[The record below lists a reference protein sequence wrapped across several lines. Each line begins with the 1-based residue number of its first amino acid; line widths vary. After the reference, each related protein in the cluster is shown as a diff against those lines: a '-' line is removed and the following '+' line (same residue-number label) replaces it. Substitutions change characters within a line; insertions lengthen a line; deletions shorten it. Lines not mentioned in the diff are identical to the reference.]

1 MKKFWRIAQTSI
13 HLRWLDTLQ
22 NITDSLGRGS
32 RSLFIFFAILLC
44 VSSAGLLY
52 TLKQSI
58 VVEVPSRGGSLS
70 EGIIGSPRFINPVL
84 AISDA
89 DRDLTALVYSGL
101 LRATPGGGYEPDLAE
116 GYAVSDDNKTYTF
129 TLRKD
134 ITFHNGTPVTSQ
146 DVAYTVQKTQD
157 PALKSPLRANWD
169 GIRVETPD
177 DSTVRFVLRAAYA
190 PFIENLTLGILP
202 KSLWSSIS
210 DEEFPFS
217 ELNAEPVGSGPYEVG
232 SVSRTSSGIPSTYS
246 LRSFDN
252 YALGKPYLNN
262 ITIRFY
268 QSEGS
273 LVAAL
278 GGGDIDSASG
288 LSPGNLSALPQENI
302 RTSPLNRVFG
312 VFFNQNQSAVLR
324 DKAVRSA
331 LNVSINRAEM
341 VSQIL
346 GGYGTPLFGPVPPT
360 VNSKSSES
368 DLLGKSDSL
377 DGNTTAQLAAAA
389 RQSLINNGWK
399 PREDGILQK
408 TTGAGKKAS
417 TVTLEFDIST
427 ANVPELR
434 AAAEYLRAA
443 WKLAGAQV
451 NVKIFEQGDLSQN
464 IIRRRAYDALL
475 FGEVVGRELDLF
487 AFWHSSQRNDPGLNI
502 AGYANSKADKALE
515 AMRVTTDK
523 KKRGQI
529 LANFLVELNKDI
541 PAVFLYA
548 PDFVY
553 SIPNEIAGVD
563 LGFIETPDDRFLSL
577 PQWHRETD
585 EVWPFFV
592 GDKK

>member
-1 MKKFWRIAQTSI
+1 MKNLWRTAHTAV
-13 HLRWLDTLQ
+13 HLRVFDTAQ
-22 NITDSLGRGS
+22 DTVAALGRSG
-32 RSLFIFFAILLC
+32 RALFLALVALL
-44 VSSAGLLY
+44 VISSAGLLY
-52 TLKQSI
+52 MLQQPLTVSS
-58 VVEVPSRGGSLS
+58 PSRGGSLS

-134 ITFHNGTPVTSQ
+134 ISFHDGTPVTSQ

-246 LRSFDN
+246 LRSFDH
-252 YALGKPYLNN
+252 YALGKPYLDN
-262 ITIRFY
+262 ITIHFY
-268 QSEGS
+268 QSEGT

-312 VFFNQNQSAVLR
+312 VFFNQNQSVVLR
-324 DKAVRSA
+324 DKSVRSA

-360 VNSKSSES
+360 
-368 DLLGKSDSL
+368 L
-377 DGNTTAQLAAAA
+377 DNGAPASGTSTTAQLAATA

-408 TTGAGKKAS
+408 TTGTGKKAS
-417 TVTLEFDIST
+417 TITLEFDIST

-487 AFWHSSQRNDPGLNI
+487 AFWHSSQRNDPGLKI

-529 LANFLVELNKDI
+529 LADFLVELNKDI

-592 GDKK
+592 ADKK

>member
-1 MKKFWRIAQTSI
+1 MKNLRRIAQTSI
-13 HLRWLDTLQ
+13 HLRWLDSLQ
-22 NITDSLGRGS
+22 GTCDSLGRGS
-32 RSLFIFFAILLC
+32 RSLFIFFALLLC
-44 VSSAGLLY
+44 ISSAGLLY
-52 TLKQSI
+52 TLKQSL
-58 VVEVPSRGGSLS
+58 VVRVPSYGGSLS
-70 EGIIGSPRFINPVL
+70 EGVIGSPRFINPVL

-89 DRDLTALVYSGL
+89 DRDLTALAYSGL
-101 LRATPGGGYEPDLAE
+101 LRAMPGGGYEPDLAS

-129 TLRKD
+129 TLREN
-134 ITFHNGTPVTSQ
+134 ITFHDGTPVTSQ
-146 DVAYTVQKTQD
+146 DVAYTVQKAQD

-177 DSTVRFVLRAAYA
+177 ERTVRFVLRAAYA

-202 KSLWSSIS
+202 KALWSSIS

-217 ELNAEPVGSGPYEVG
+217 ELNAEPVGSGPYEVS

-246 LRSFDN
+246 MRSFDN
-252 YALGKPYLNN
+252 YALGKPYLKN
-262 ITIRFY
+262 ITMHFY
-268 QSEGS
+268 QSEGA

-288 LSPGNLSALPQENI
+288 LSPGNLSAIPKENI

-312 VFFNQNQSAVLR
+312 VFLNQNQSVVLR

-331 LNVSINRAEM
+331 LNTSINRAEM

-346 GGYGTPLFGPVPPT
+346 GGYGTPLFGPVPPALY
-360 VNSKSSES
+360 N
-368 DLLGKSDSL
+368 GDSPA
-377 DGNTTAQLAAAA
+377 GASTTEQLAAAA

-408 TTGAGKKAS
+408 TTGTGKKAS
-417 TVTLEFDIST
+417 TITLEFDIAT

-464 IIRRRAYDALL
+464 IIRPRKYDALL

-515 AMRVTTDK
+515 TMRITTDK
-523 KKRGQI
+523 KKRGQM
-529 LANFLVELNKDI
+529 LADFLVELNKDI

-585 EVWPFFV
+585 EVWPFFI
-592 GDKK
+592 KN

>member
-1 MKKFWRIAQTSI
+1 MKNLWRIAQTSI
-13 HLRWLDTLQ
+13 HLRWLDGLQ
-22 NITDSLGRGS
+22 DLTDSLGRGS

-52 TLKQSI
+52 TLKQSL
-58 VVEVPSRGGSLS
+58 VVRVPSQGGSLS
-70 EGIIGSPRFINPVL
+70 EGVIGSPRFINPVL

-89 DRDLTALVYSGL
+89 DRDLTALAYSGL

-129 TLRKD
+129 TLREN
-134 ITFHNGTPVTSQ
+134 ITFHDGTPVTSQ
-146 DVAYTVQKTQD
+146 DVAYTVQKAQD

-177 DSTVRFVLRAAYA
+177 ARTVRFVLRAAYA

-202 KSLWSSIS
+202 KALWSSIS

-217 ELNAEPVGSGPYEVG
+217 ELNAEPVGSGPYAVS

-246 LRSFDN
+246 MRSFDN
-252 YALGKPYLNN
+252 YALGKPYLDT
-262 ITIRFY
+262 ITVHFY
-268 QSEGS
+268 QSEGT

-288 LSPGNLSALPQENI
+288 LSPGNLSAIPEENI

-312 VFFNQNQSAVLR
+312 VFLNQNQSVVLR

-331 LNVSINRAEM
+331 LNTSINRAEM

-346 GGYGTPLFGPVPPT
+346 GGYGTPLFGPVPPALY
-360 VNSKSSES
+360 N
-368 DLLGKSDSL
+368 GDSPA
-377 DGNTTAQLAAAA
+377 GTSTTAQLAAAA

-408 TTGAGKKAS
+408 TTGTGKKAS
-417 TVTLEFDIST
+417 TVTLEFDIAT

-443 WKLAGAQV
+443 WRLAGAQV

-464 IIRRRAYDALL
+464 IIRPRKYDALL

-523 KKRGQI
+523 KKRGQM
-529 LANFLVELNKDI
+529 LADFLVELNKDI

-585 EVWPFFV
+585 EVWPFFI
-592 GDKK
+592 KN